1 MTSFTKRRKR
11 LGSVVAVALGALAI
25 FVLPGLATARD
36 NSSGPSSAT
45 IKSFDA
51 ATRTLVVSL
60 PEGETVTGLVTWR
73 TKVRC
78 EDQRGD
84 RGHHHGDDRVRL
96 RDSGPGHSGSGSG
109 EAEPGDD
116 HGGHGEEPGDDNG
129 GHGEE
134 PGDDNGGGRG
144 QSGEGGHDDNGRGA
158 NCTTADLIPGAAVD
172 EVELDFDHGGV
183 RFDEVELS
191 DNAVSNN

>member
-1 MTSFTKRRKR
+1 MTNFTKGRKR
-11 LGSVVAVALGALAI
+11 LGSVVAVVLGALAI

-45 IKSFDA
+45 IKSFDE

-60 PEGETVTGLVTWR
+60 PEGETVTGLVTRR
-73 TKVRC
+73 TKIRC
-78 EDQRGD
+78 EDQSGHRG
-84 RGHHHGDDRVRL
+84 RHHGDRVRL
-96 RDSGPGHSGSGSG
+96 RDSGSGHSGSG

-116 HGGHGEEPGDDNG
+116 HGGREAEPGDDNG
-129 GHGEE
+129 GQGNE
-134 PGDDNGGGRG
+134 PGDDNGGGSG
-144 QSGEGGHDDNGRGA
+144 QSGPSGHDDNGRGA
-158 NCTTADLIPGAAVD
+158 NCTTADLVPGAAVD

-191 DNAVSNN
+191 DSTVSNN